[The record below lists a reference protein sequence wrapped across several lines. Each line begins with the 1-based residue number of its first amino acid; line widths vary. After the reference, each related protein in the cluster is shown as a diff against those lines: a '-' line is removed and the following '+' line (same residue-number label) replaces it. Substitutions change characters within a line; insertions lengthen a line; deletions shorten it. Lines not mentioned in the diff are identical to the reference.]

1 MQDGAPQ
8 PDENAVPPPLDAVSD
23 VDSHD
28 LSEIADLDDANG
40 QQAGSDDEGED
51 LMDNISGSVKT
62 PLLIRPLLNA
72 WTPNSSRAL
81 LLLVHISVSALWS
94 LA

>member
-1 MQDGAPQ
+1 MPLQDGAPQ

-28 LSEIADLDDANG
+28 LSEIADLEDANG

-51 LMDNISGSVKT
+51 LMDNMSGSVKPST
-62 PLLIRPLLNA
+62 
-72 WTPNSSRAL
+72 
-81 LLLVHISVSALWS
+81 
-94 LA
+94 